1 MVCVYAHCIKHLFTR
16 HTVVGKGGSC
26 FSLSSYKY
34 HGDGG
39 TDRREILHDG
49 TLYRSRTDL
58 LPLGKGGNPMGTPR
72 SENIGLNFGH
82 LTANI
87 SKTISRSVTCQLE
100 LK

>member
-49 TLYRSRTDL
+49 AHRFRTGL
-58 LPLGKGGNPMGTPR
+58 LFFWEPG
-72 SENIGLNFGH
+72 S
-82 LTANI
+82 
-87 SKTISRSVTCQLE
+87 
-100 LK
+100 